1 MSKKIISAF
10 LALTMLF
17 MTACGDSSQ
26 ADTSKADT
34 TTTAVEQDNSE
45 IDSSS
50 DSEETTTTTAETTT
64 TTSDTSSKKEEKST
78 TTTKAT
84 TKATTT
90 TTSQATTTTKQAV
103 VTTQAT
109 YTYKPVQTTKA
120 TTRATTKATT
130 KATQA
135 TRATQPAKNKSALD
149 LAYEAV
155 ILGTSTKAQRDL
167 ICNDLNNY
175 VIAKG
180 YSKKLDKSLYALSDA
195 NGKPVEDV
203 TKAVGW
209 GNCGYEVGQDN
220 SKYTTSF
227 RTGSFT
233 LEKAREE
240 YKTRLKE
247 YIDINV
253 SFLAKAYNKPFT
265 NYRFNIVM
273 FKETGNAVQ
282 RLDLK
287 SKYNTPRYVMVQCYA

>member
-1 MSKKIISAF
+1 MTKKIITAL

-26 ADTSKADT
+26 ADTSKAETTTVTESNTDSSDAEDT
-34 TTTAVEQDNSE
+34 TT
-45 IDSSS
+45 
-50 DSEETTTTTAETTT
+50 TTTTTAETTT

-90 TTSQATTTTKQAV
+90 TKTVATTTKQAV

-155 ILGTSTKAQRDL
+155 ILGTSTKAQRDM

-175 VIAKG
+175 VITKG

-195 NGKPVEDV
+195 NGKPTEDI

-209 GNCGYEVGQDN
+209 GNSGFNEGLDQ
-220 SKYTTSF
+220 SSYTTAYLLGTS
-227 RTGSFT
+227 S
-233 LEKAREE
+233 LEKARED
-240 YKTRLKE
+240 YKTRLRGS
-247 YIDINV
+247 IDYNAKDIKSYVGSFQFNV
-253 SFLAKAYNKPFT
+253 VIYKDSG
-265 NYRFNIVM
+265 I
-273 FKETGNAVQ
+273 AVQ
-282 RLDLK
+282 RVDLQH
-287 SKYNTPRYVMVQCYA
+287 KYKIPQYTMVLCYI